1 MPMTYKTKTL
11 EMDAD
16 GYNFI
21 DIVRVGAPLTALMW
35 ASLST
40 ILAVSYGL

>member
-1 MPMTYKTKTL
+1 MTYKTKTL
-11 EMDAD
+11 EMDAG

-21 DIVRVGAPLTALMW
+21 DIVRVRAPLTVLMW

-40 ILAVSYGL
+40 ILAVHCGR